1 MADFQQKNDLDLR
14 FGGSTLG
21 DFAYFYDVELPY
33 IYKCLNALRR
43 NEVSPAGENVGPARH
58 MFKVEDDKLYIR
70 DTDNQSWIFLL
81 DLAYRG
87 GLYEQGQSL
96 IKNTD
101 LAGNTAEAR
110 AGKVA
115 TYDSDG
121 NLPADVTGS
130 ARKLVGKS
138 IDVSGIE
145 DGQVLVYSSVDDKW
159 IPGAASAGVG
169 EGKTLTI
176 RATNGTLGNYNG
188 GATTAVD
195 VPVSA
200 LLPNTTYT
208 YGMMAYSSKLA
219 TNVALVCVQTGTTGE
234 IGNLSDQE
242 LYTLGTAVFQR
253 VYMTPKTVL
262 LRNQAVAVGDIRYA
276 DSLRSNLY
284 LECVTAGVTGSSAI
298 NFTGVVEGATV
309 QDGTATWAVRRF
321 SGMSGT
327 IAISDNNGTHTG
339 TATSVNSNGETVL
352 RLPPTIVANITGNVS
367 GSSGSCTG
375 NAATATTAASC
386 TGNAATATTA
396 GACTGNAATATRV
409 NGKTILTVNSFSNG
423 VLNLSTFS

>member
-1 MADFQQKNDLDLR
+1 MADFEQKNDLDLR

-21 DFAYFYDVELPY
+21 DFGYFYDVELPY
-33 IYKCLNALRR
+33 IYKCLNALRK
-43 NEVSPAGENVGPARH
+43 NEVSPAGENVEPARH

-70 DTDNQSWIFLL
+70 DSDNQSWIFLL

-115 TYDSDG
+115 TYDTDG

-138 IDVSGIE
+138 IDIANIE

-176 RATNGTLGNYNG
+176 HGTNGTLGSYNG
-188 GATTAVD
+188 GATTSVEI
-195 VPVSA
+195 PVSV
-200 LLPNTTYT
+200 LMPNTTYS
-208 YGMMAYSSKLA
+208 YGMVVQSTSLPN
-219 TNVALVCVQTGTTGE
+219 NVSLVCVQAGTTGAA
-234 IGNLSDQE
+234 IGELTNQE
-242 LYTLGTAVFQR
+242 LYTIGTAVFQR
-253 VYMTPKTVL
+253 VYLTPKTVL
-262 LRNQAVAVGDIRYA
+262 LRNQAVMVGDIRYA
-276 DSLRSNLY
+276 DALRSNLY
-284 LECVTAGVTGSSAI
+284 LECTTAGTTGSSAI
-298 NFTGVVEGATV
+298 NFTGVTEGAVIT
-309 QDGTATWAVRRF
+309 DGTAAWTVRKF

-327 IAISDNNGTHTG
+327 IAVSDNNGTHTG
-339 TATSVNSNGETVL
+339 AATNVNAYGATVL
-352 RLPPTIVANITGNVS
+352 PLPAAIAANVTGDL
-367 GSSGSCTG
+367 TG
-375 NAATATTAASC
+375 NADTATKVKS
-386 TGNAATATTA
+386 
-396 GACTGNAATATRV
+396 
-409 NGKTILTVNSFSNG
+409 KTILTVNSFSNG
-423 VLNLSTFS
+423 VLNLSTLS

>member
-1 MADFQQKNDLDLR
+1 MADFEQKNDLDLR

-21 DFAYFYDVELPY
+21 DFGYFYDVELPY

-43 NEVSPAGENVGPARH
+43 NQVSPAGESVEPAAH

-96 IKNTD
+96 LKNTD

-115 TYDSDG
+115 TYDTDG

-138 IDVSGIE
+138 IDIANIE

-176 RATNGTLGNYNG
+176 HATNGTLGSYNG
-188 GATTAVD
+188 GVTTAVEI
-195 VPVSA
+195 PVSV
-200 LLPNTTYT
+200 LLPNTNYT
-208 YGMMAYSSKLA
+208 YGMVVQSTSLP
-219 TNVALVCVQTGTTGE
+219 TNVSLVCVQAGTTGAT
-234 IGNLSDQE
+234 IGELGDQE
-242 LYTLGTAVFQR
+242 MYTIGTAVFQR
-253 VYMTPKTVL
+253 LYLTPKTIL
-262 LRNQAVAVGDIRYA
+262 LRNQAVMVGDIRYA
-276 DSLRSNLY
+276 DALRSNLY
-284 LECVTAGVTGSSAI
+284 LECTTAGVTGSSSV
-298 NFTGVVEGATV
+298 NFTGVTEGAVIT
-309 QDGTATWAVRRF
+309 DGTAIWTVRKF

-327 IAISDNNGTHTG
+327 IAVSDNTGVNTGAATNVNTNG
-339 TATSVNSNGETVL
+339 ATVL
-352 RLPPTIVANITGNVS
+352 PLPASLIANVTGNL
-367 GSSGSCTG
+367 TG
-375 NAATATTAASC
+375 NADTSTKIKS
-386 TGNAATATTA
+386 
-396 GACTGNAATATRV
+396 
-409 NGKTILTVNSFSNG
+409 KTILTVNSFSNG
-423 VLNLSTFS
+423 ILNLSTLS

>member
-1 MADFQQKNDLDLR
+1 MADFEQKNDLDLR

-21 DFAYFYDVELPY
+21 DFSYFYDIELPY
-33 IYKCLNALRR
+33 IYKCLNAIRR
-43 NEVSPAGENVGPARH
+43 NQVSPAGESVEPAAH

-70 DTDNQSWIFLL
+70 DTYNQSWIFLL

-96 IKNTD
+96 LKNTD
-101 LAGNTAEAR
+101 LAGNTAESR

-115 TYDSDG
+115 TYDTDG

-138 IDVSGIE
+138 IDIANIE

-176 RATNGTLGNYNG
+176 HSTNGTLASYNG
-188 GATTAVD
+188 GATTSVEI
-195 VPVSA
+195 PVSV
-200 LLPNTTYT
+200 LMPNTTYS
-208 YGMMAYSSKLA
+208 YGMVVQSTSLPN
-219 TNVALVCVQTGTTGE
+219 NVSLVCVQAGTTGAT
-234 IGNLSDQE
+234 IGELTNQE
-242 LYTLGTAVFQR
+242 LYTIGTAVFQR
-253 VYMTPKTVL
+253 TYLTPKTIL
-262 LRNQAVAVGDIRYA
+262 LRNQAVMVGDIRYA
-276 DSLRSNLY
+276 DALRSNLY
-284 LECVTAGVTGSSAI
+284 LECTTAGTTGSNVI
-298 NFTGVVEGATV
+298 NFTGVTEGAVIT
-309 QDGTATWAVRRF
+309 DGTAVWTVRKF

-327 IAISDNNGTHTG
+327 IAVSDSSGVNTGLATNVNANGT
-339 TATSVNSNGETVL
+339 TVL
-352 RLPPTIVANITGNVS
+352 PLPANIKANVTGDVT

-375 NAATATTAASC
+375 NASTATK
-386 TGNAATATTA
+386 
-396 GACTGNAATATRV
+396 V
-409 NGKTILTVNSFSNG
+409 KGKTILTVNSFSGG